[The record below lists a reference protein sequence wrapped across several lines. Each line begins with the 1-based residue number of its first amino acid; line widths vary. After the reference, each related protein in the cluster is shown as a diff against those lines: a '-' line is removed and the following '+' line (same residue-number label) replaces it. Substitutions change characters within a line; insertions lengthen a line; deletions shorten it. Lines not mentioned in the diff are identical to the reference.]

1 MSQGI
6 VNPTENS
13 NEKHREN
20 RSSVVYNVEQLNSH
34 IRLTLEGQLGAVWL
48 QAEISNFKPH
58 SSGHFYFSL
67 KDSKAQ
73 ISAIMFRGHNS
84 RLKFKPHDGLEVIV
98 RGRITVYEPRGT
110 YQIVC
115 ESMEPVGAGALLKQF
130 EQLKEKLK
138 SEGLFEAGRKK
149 LIPTYPRHVA
159 IVTSPTGAAIQDIL
173 NIMNRRARNVELTI
187 IPALVQGTGAVSSL
201 CDGFSKALR
210 LKPDVII
217 IGRGGGSMEDLWSFN
232 DEALARLIAGSDIP
246 VISAVG
252 HEVDFTICDFVA
264 DLRAPTPS
272 AAAELVAKS
281 SAEITQRLLQI
292 DRVLTSNMQKFLRHK
307 MQNLILTA
315 KRLID
320 PKKKLQ
326 DYAFRNDELLT
337 RLEQGMRAHLT
348 NLNKDVQLL
357 EKKLVS
363 PKDVIL
369 RLRAKIETAQLKMNN
384 RLNNKIQQL
393 HLQVKSKMGMLDSLS
408 PLKVVDRGYSITTV
422 KDVVVRTVSQVR
434 PKDAIFVRV
443 TDGIIE
449 AEVLNTK
456 NIKE

>member
-1 MSQGI
+1 M
-6 VNPTENS
+6 
-13 NEKHREN
+13 
-20 RSSVVYNVEQLNSH
+20 
-34 IRLTLEGQLGAVWL
+34 
-48 QAEISNFKPH
+48 
-58 SSGHFYFSL
+58 
-67 KDSKAQ
+67 
-73 ISAIMFRGHNS
+73 
-84 RLKFKPHDGLEVIV
+84 
-98 RGRITVYEPRGT
+98 
-110 YQIVC
+110 
-115 ESMEPVGAGALLKQF
+115 
-130 EQLKEKLK
+130 
-138 SEGLFEAGRKK
+138 
-149 LIPTYPRHVA
+149 
-159 IVTSPTGAAIQDIL
+159 
-173 NIMNRRARNVELTI
+173 
-187 IPALVQGTGAVSSL
+187 
-201 CDGFSKALR
+201 
-210 LKPDVII
+210 
-217 IGRGGGSMEDLWSFN
+217 
-232 DEALARLIAGSDIP
+232 
-246 VISAVG
+246 
-252 HEVDFTICDFVA
+252 
-264 DLRAPTPS
+264 
-272 AAAELVAKS
+272 AKS

-292 DRVLTSNMQKFLRHK
+292 DRVLNSHMQKFLRHK

-315 KRLID
+315 KRLVD